1 MRIKRL
7 VAAAATVAV
16 GALILSGCAAPQS
29 EIVEGL
35 SLSVAWN
42 QPFYSANGFTS
53 FGNATANNN
62 INYATYAGFN
72 YYDNTPKLV
81 KDTSFGTYEKIS
93 DDPLVVK
100 YTIADGV
107 KWSDGT
113 AVDAADMLMEWV
125 AQWAAPEKTL
135 IAGTSTESVRETVR
149 LTNAAAEM
157 GRSALDRPPTRR
169 RMPASI
175 CTAGA

>member
-29 EIVEGL
+29 EIVEGS

-53 FGNATANNN
+53 YGNATANNN
-62 INYATYAGFN
+62 INYATYSGFN

-81 KDTSFGTYEKIS
+81 KDTSLGT
-93 DDPLVVK
+93 
-100 YTIADGV
+100 
-107 KWSDGT
+107 
-113 AVDAADMLMEWV
+113 
-125 AQWAAPEKTL
+125 
-135 IAGTSTESVRETVR
+135 
-149 LTNAAAEM
+149 
-157 GRSALDRPPTRR
+157 
-169 RMPASI
+169 
-175 CTAGA
+175 